1 VELQLT
7 KKEYDLVMKHGL
19 DAMDPDIQS
28 VVEKAETLGNGRVL
42 RFEDEMMAECFLD
55 GIAADANSAESTRV
69 QNALDR
75 LIEKLEA
82 QIDLGAAVT
91 NEPEPPKPSAGA
103 PHPNE
108 MDRLRFENAFP
119 TPVPDKI
126 RNVVETCKSG
136 YILYETRPPWRG
148 GEGEWTR
155 SPIAKIL
162 WSRMESGFNLYW
174 HRASGKW
181 DWYEETK
188 RLDEA
193 IEIIKRNDNGCFWG

>member
-1 VELQLT
+1 MELQLT
-7 KKEYDLVMKHGL
+7 KKEYDLVMKHCL
-19 DAMDPDIQS
+19 DTMGPEFQTM
-28 VVEKAETLGNGRVL
+28 VEKAEAMGTGRVL
-42 RFEDEMMAECFLD
+42 RFEDEMMAECFID
-55 GIAADANSAESTRV
+55 GIAADANSAESARV
-69 QNALDR
+69 QDALDR

-82 QIDLGAAVT
+82 QIDLGGDVK
-91 NEPEPPKPSAGA
+91 NETKAPKSSAGA

-108 MDRLRFENAFP
+108 MDRLRLENAFP
-119 TPVPDKI
+119 TPVPDKV

-136 YILYETRPPWRG
+136 YILYETRPPWR

-181 DWYEETK
+181 EWYEETK

-193 IEIIKRNDNGCFWG
+193 IEIIKRNDNGCFFG